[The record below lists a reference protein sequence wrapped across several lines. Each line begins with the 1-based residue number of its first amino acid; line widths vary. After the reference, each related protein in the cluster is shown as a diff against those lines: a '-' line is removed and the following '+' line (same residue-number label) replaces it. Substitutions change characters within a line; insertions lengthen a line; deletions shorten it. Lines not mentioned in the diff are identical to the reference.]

1 MSDFGIA
8 GLKDKYADT
17 KQYITVPSKYEIKE
31 SKDPRNTNFSAKFM
45 GHINKAIR
53 VGDLI
58 GNRFRVVVRDIVK
71 GEIDGV
77 MQKAE
82 SISTIGMPN
91 YFDSQRFGSLTGS
104 EFIGKCIIKKDYERA
119 VKIFLTE
126 QTKFEKSQV
135 KLEKKLL
142 LRSWGRWDDFARVRV
157 NTRSLF
163 VVKKEYDETGSW
175 IRAYQKVSP
184 NLREMHIAAYQ
195 SYLWNECIKE
205 LLRQAVDTKNLY
217 GVTYKAGTLL
227 FYKKL
232 SKEEESKLPETFTT
246 ISDEINLSDMRF
258 RERKIIEMVLSKED
272 LYLDDFQIK
281 KETGNFFKA
290 NSRPVIIKP
299 AKFSI
304 SRPEVDELNN
314 RPNKSRFKIT
324 LSFELLK
331 GSYATI
337 VTKRLFGQ

>member
-1 MSDFGIA
+1 MKLRQIPEDFYVEEINEFDILPHGNYKLYYVEKKGIETFNLLKCISQENRIPVSDFGIA

-17 KQYITVPSKYEIKE
+17 KQYITIPSKYEIKQQD
-31 SKDPRNTNFSAKFM
+31 DPKNQEKRNFNATFM
-45 GHINKAIR
+45 GHVNKAIR

-58 GNRFRVVVRDIVK
+58 GNKFRVVVRDIVK
-71 GEIDGV
+71 GEIEGV
-77 MQKAE
+77 MQKAQ

-104 EFIGKCIIKKDYERA
+104 EFIGKCVIKKDYEQA

-135 KLEKKLL
+135 KLEKKLML
-142 LRSWGRWDDFARVRV
+142 KNWGRWDDFSSIRI

-205 LLRQAVDTKNLY
+205 LLRQTVDLGNLY
-217 GVTYKAGTLL
+217 G
-227 FYKKL
+227 
-232 SKEEESKLPETFTT
+232 
-246 ISDEINLSDMRF
+246 
-258 RERKIIEMVLSKED
+258 
-272 LYLDDFQIK
+272 
-281 KETGNFFKA
+281 
-290 NSRPVIIKP
+290 
-299 AKFSI
+299 
-304 SRPEVDELNN
+304 
-314 RPNKSRFKIT
+314 
-324 LSFELLK
+324 
-331 GSYATI
+331 
-337 VTKRLFGQ
+337 KRNPSCLRHSPQ